1 MASQR
6 RQPTP
11 SPKTPM
17 ANPPRTSE
25 GHPDLQ
31 GFWNNTSVTRLERP
45 ENVSQLVLS
54 ELEAERYEQG
64 STWVVNAKTQ
74 NAGELKI
81 PVVITVYADRSF
93 SFITKTP
100 PAPDLLMKAAGVDK
114 GSATPNKTKVGSV
127 TRKQVE
133 EIAQLKMPDLNCF
146 RLEAAIKTIEGTA
159 RNMGLTISD

>member
-1 MASQR
+1 MRYNSLLCAAAVVAASAFSASA
-6 RQPTP
+6 QPTP
-11 SPKTPM
+11 STKTPM

-74 NAGELKI
+74 NAEKIDTDAAPPKGKASNFGLLGYNSFWLDPGAHLARVKGEVRTSQIRSPVLKR
-81 PVVITVYADRSF
+81 T
-93 SFITKTP
+93 
-100 PAPDLLMKAAGVDK
+100 
-114 GSATPNKTKVGSV
+114 SA
-127 TRKQVE
+127 
-133 EIAQLKMPDLNCF
+133 
-146 RLEAAIKTIEGTA
+146 
-159 RNMGLTISD
+159 